1 MKFYK
6 VLRTPSFKEH
16 YRAVA
21 FESLVVLD
29 KKFLKFSKCRGEF
42 LFRRFSYFELVLD
55 SVMGSIL

>member
-6 VLRTPSFKEH
+6 VLRTPTFKEH

-21 FESLVVLD
+21 FESLAVLD
-29 KKFLKFSKCRGEF
+29 KIFLKFSKCRGEF
-42 LFRRFSYFELVLD
+42 LSLSYFELVLD

>member
-29 KKFLKFSKCRGEF
+29 KKFLKF
-42 LFRRFSYFELVLD
+42 
-55 SVMGSIL
+55 